1 MSCGSGRA
9 VHRDGQRQR
18 YRPPWADVLLPYMT
32 WRTHLRKAY
41 DKSLTYAIGQE
52 RKITREEISF
62 EDDERCRGVLIGEKW
77 G

>member
-1 MSCGSGRA
+1 
-9 VHRDGQRQR
+9 
-18 YRPPWADVLLPYMT
+18 MT

-52 RKITREEISF
+52 RKITREETSF